1 MSDEKAPIDPPP
13 YTDNPIPV
21 SEKSNGAGGPPRGP
35 RPPFPLDLPA
45 LNMIRGKRVILA
57 SASPRRR
64 QLLAQ
69 VRRIAYSTMAHES
82 SSPRRTHT
90 NIFDQIGLTDIEII
104 PSTVPEDQSHSLPP
118 FEYVLA
124 TATTKAQNVYA
135 ATIDTPNNEPA
146 LVLAADTVVSTN
158 LGQILEKP
166 RSEREHIATLKMLR
180 DNNNGWHKVYTAV
193 VAMAPL
199 DTAVA
204 PGYAMEHHVEETAVK
219 FDQSVT
225 DELIMSYVRTRE
237 GADKAGGYGIQG
249 IGSILVEKIDG
260 TFDNVVGLPLRAT
273 LQLIENVIVDPGQA
287 EEVIDAL

>member
-1 MSDEKAPIDPPP
+1 
-13 YTDNPIPV
+13 
-21 SEKSNGAGGPPRGP
+21 
-35 RPPFPLDLPA
+35 
-45 LNMIRGKRVILA
+45 MIRGKRVILA

-69 VRRIAYSTMAHES
+69 VRRILDKKKHPQ
-82 SSPRRTHT
+82 PRRRTYQNHLKLT
-90 NIFDQIGLTDIEII
+90 PIPQIGLTDLEII

-146 LVLAADTVVSTN
+146 LVLAADTVVSTH

-180 DNNNGWHKVYTAV
+180 DGNNGWHKVYTAV

-199 DTAVA
+199 DSAVA

-225 DELIMSYVRTRE
+225 DELIESYVKTRE

-273 LQLIENVIVDPGQA
+273 LQLIETVIVEPGQE
-287 EEVIDAL
+287 EEVLDVL

>member
-1 MSDEKAPIDPPP
+1 
-13 YTDNPIPV
+13 
-21 SEKSNGAGGPPRGP
+21 
-35 RPPFPLDLPA
+35 
-45 LNMIRGKRVILA
+45 MIRGKRVILA

-64 QLLAQ
+64 QLLA
-69 VRRIAYSTMAHES
+69 
-82 SSPRRTHT
+82 
-90 NIFDQIGLTDIEII
+90 QIGLTDIEII

-180 DNNNGWHKVYTAV
+180 DKNNGWHKVYTAV